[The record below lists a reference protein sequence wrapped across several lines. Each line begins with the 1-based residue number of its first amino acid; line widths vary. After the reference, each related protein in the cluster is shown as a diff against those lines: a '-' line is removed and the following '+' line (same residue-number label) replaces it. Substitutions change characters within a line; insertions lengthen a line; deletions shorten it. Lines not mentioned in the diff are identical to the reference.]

1 MRVPL
6 SFSVARRASLT
17 FFMVPGLVYGLFVSR
32 LPAFKLALGID
43 QGQLGLM
50 LLSLGIGSVLGLM
63 LAPVIMR
70 RTRPGSYLLTVL
82 SLQ

>member
-1 MRVPL
+1 
-6 SFSVARRASLT
+6 
-17 FFMVPGLVYGLFVSR
+17 MVPGLVYGLFVSR

-50 LLSLGIGSVLGLM
+50 LLTLGIGSVLGLM

-70 RTRPGSYLLTVL
+70 RTRPGFFLFLCVRSFSP
-82 SLQ
+82 SLP